1 MNSVLGEVAK
11 AVNGE
16 ITCGG
21 PLIKIKNI
29 CLDSREVTEGSLFFA
44 IKGERHD
51 AHDFVVSALA
61 GGAAAAVV
69 SSEVALS
76 PELGER
82 GLIRVLDTRLA
93 LQQLARWHRS
103 RFQIPVMAV
112 TGSVGK
118 TTTKDLLALCLGAR
132 FKTLKTRGNY
142 NNEIGVPLTLLA
154 LDESYQAAVVEMAM
168 RNRGEIRELAAITCP
183 THAIITNV
191 EPVHLENLG
200 SLRNIAEAKCEVLEF
215 IPENGLAFINGDDAL
230 LVETARKYQVKQILF
245 GTGPDCSYRLAGV
258 EVSREGTRIEASIRG
273 QKVVFQIPVPGAHLA
288 YNVVAAAGAALESGV
303 SLEEIQC
310 SLERFQPSERRLT
323 IKAGSGG
330 VTVID
335 DCYNANPLSMQA
347 ALRVLGDIGQG
358 AVRVA
363 VLGDMYE
370 LGEYEEPGHRE
381 VGRMAAHLGIE
392 HLITVG
398 ESAWYICEA
407 AREEGM
413 QEVYHFGDK
422 QSALNYLQAILESGM
437 VVLFKASRGMHLEEM
452 VEKVVTGGDDDG

>member
-1 MNSVLGEVAK
+1 
-11 AVNGE
+11 
-16 ITCGG
+16 
-21 PLIKIKNI
+21 
-29 CLDSREVTEGSLFFA
+29 
-44 IKGERHD
+44 
-51 AHDFVVSALA
+51 
-61 GGAAAAVV
+61 
-69 SSEVALS
+69 
-76 PELGER
+76 
-82 GLIRVLDTRLA
+82 
-93 LQQLARWHRS
+93 
-103 RFQIPVMAV
+103 
-112 TGSVGK
+112 
-118 TTTKDLLALCLGAR
+118 
-132 FKTLKTRGNY
+132 
-142 NNEIGVPLTLLA
+142 
-154 LDESYQAAVVEMAM
+154 
-168 RNRGEIRELAAITCP
+168 
-183 THAIITNV
+183 
-191 EPVHLENLG
+191 
-200 SLRNIAEAKCEVLEF
+200 
-215 IPENGLAFINGDDAL
+215 
-230 LVETARKYQVKQILF
+230 
-245 GTGPDCSYRLAGV
+245 
-258 EVSREGTRIEASIRG
+258 
-273 QKVVFQIPVPGAHLA
+273 
-288 YNVVAAAGAALESGV
+288 
-303 SLEEIQC
+303 
-310 SLERFQPSERRLT
+310 LT
-323 IKAGSGG
+323 IKTGSGG